1 MNVFISY
8 GEVDIVVEVKNGMQC
23 LGHIIMI
30 IDNDKIA
37 KKLFDNKPTYYIISY
52 YWSRRGTGWRSK
64 ST

>member
-52 YWSRRGTGWRSK
+52 Y
-64 ST
+64 